1 MTAIGALETC
11 KLNNGERM
19 MSIGRGIAVW
29 DVPIR
34 VFHWLVVILIAMA
47 WISAEQGVMDWHR
60 RIGLAVLFLVTFRVL
75 WGFLGSNTA
84 RFSGFVRSPSA
95 VLAYVR
101 GKAHGAAGHNPLGG
115 YSVLALLALMAAQVT
130 TGLFAVDVDGLE
142 SGYLAHLVSF
152 EAGRQAAEI
161 HEASFALL
169 QVLIAFHILA
179 ILFYR
184 FARGR
189 NLVRPM
195 ITGRDAELADAQ
207 GALEG
212 APAWRLVLALVLA
225 GLLAWWI
232 SAGA

>member
-1 MTAIGALETC
+1 MMTL
-11 KLNNGERM
+11 
-19 MSIGRGIAVW
+19 GRGVTVW

-34 VFHWLVVILIAMA
+34 VFHWLLVILIAVA
-47 WISAEQGVMDWHR
+47 WISAEQGMMDWHR
-60 RIGLAVLFLVTFRVL
+60 RIGLSVLFLVTFRVL

-84 RFSGFVRSPSA
+84 RFSGFVRSPAA
-95 VLAYVR
+95 VLDYVR

-115 YSVLALLALMAAQVT
+115 YSVLALLAVLAVQVT

-142 SGYLAHLVSF
+142 SGYLAHRVSF

-161 HEASFALL
+161 HEISFALL
-169 QVLIAFHILA
+169 QALIAIHILA

-184 FARGR
+184 FVQGR
-189 NLVRPM
+189 NLVRAM
-195 ITGRDAELADAQ
+195 ITGRDTELADPQ
-207 GALEG
+207 GALES
-212 APAWRLVLALVLA
+212 APAWRLVAALVLA